1 MNRCT
6 PTVSS
11 GFKRYRQAVS
21 SALPPSL
28 HTPHTHRSLGIAD
41 AGDDRANGATR
52 STVDAYKGC
61 PRTPTEGWTSCS
73 SRGHTGGHGIWCP
86 GRCGY
91 PNRCPVGAIER
102 IFKCASFWFLDVRMR
117 TSKWQGKWPFCTLR
131 WQNFPPPAGERG
143 LRRRLRRA
151 LMEDLPLRRAKVP
164 PDRPGSPKIEPSSLV
179 FMGFRGVRTH
189 TAQIGTPYPEVHDVR
204 APA

>member
-1 MNRCT
+1 MGPWEGRPRLGPDGDLEGSAEKAQGASPLHYYNLEPLPLYST
-6 PTVSS
+6 P
-11 GFKRYRQAVS
+11 KR
-21 SALPPSL
+21 
-28 HTPHTHRSLGIAD
+28 
-41 AGDDRANGATR
+41 
-52 STVDAYKGC
+52 GC

-73 SRGHTGGHGIWCP
+73 SKGHTGGHGIWCP

-131 WQNFPPPAGERG
+131 WQNFPPPAEERG

-151 LMEDLPLRRAKVP
+151 LMEDLPLRRATVP
-164 PDRPGSPKIEPSSLV
+164 PIAQDRPKLSQA
-179 FMGFRGVRTH
+179 R
-189 TAQIGTPYPEVHDVR
+189 
-204 APA
+204 